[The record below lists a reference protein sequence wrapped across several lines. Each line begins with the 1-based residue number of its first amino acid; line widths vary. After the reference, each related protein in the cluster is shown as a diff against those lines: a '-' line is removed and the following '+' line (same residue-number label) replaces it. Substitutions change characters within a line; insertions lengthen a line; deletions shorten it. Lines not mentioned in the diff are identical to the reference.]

1 MTTHYEPDDL
11 VPRTVNPLAKPAPN
25 RRPRPPTQHSLIQI
39 AEAHECLYD
48 PNYRESAKSRQL
60 RRQVLEARDPAQVD
74 AITGLPKP
82 RVTR

>member
-1 MTTHYEPDDL
+1 MTTHFDL
-11 VPRTVNPLAKPAPN
+11 GARVLRPVNPLAKPAPN
-25 RRPRPPTQHSLIQI
+25 RRQRAPSQHCLAQI

-48 PNYRESAKSRQL
+48 PNYRESATSRQL
-60 RRQVLEARDPAQVD
+60 RRRVLEARDPAQVD